1 MKMTA
6 RSWCIAPLLLG
17 VFVCAMQGVASAA
30 EQPDGRSLFGEHCSA
45 CHGADGRGVPG
56 VPDLTR
62 GTASRQSDAALFETL
77 REGKG
82 VMPGFDGLLDTGE
95 LLAVIDAL
103 RTLRR

>member
-1 MKMTA
+1 MAACT
-6 RSWCIAPLLLG
+6 WWIASLRLG
-17 VFVCAMQGVASAA
+17 VIVCAVQGVASAA
-30 EQPDGRSLFGEHCSA
+30 EQPDGRSLFSEHCSA

-62 GTASRQSDAALFETL
+62 GTASRRSDAVLFETL